1 MKTDKCKKF
10 DLDRSF
16 GEEDDV
22 PGCDICKWN
31 SRKSPEF
38 CLVGGDFKYDVF
50 SVGVFGPVFAVSKL
64 VFAVSAFLV
73 VWYFLSQILDWIFS

>member
-10 DLDRSF
+10 ELDKHF
-16 GEEDDV
+16 GEEDDKS
-22 PGCDICKWN
+22 GCDICKWN
-31 SRKSPEF
+31 SHKNPEF

-50 SVGVFGPVFAVSKL
+50 SAGVFGPAFAVGKL
-64 VFAVSAFLV
+64 AFDVSVFLV